1 MEGLLRFTEGRA
13 DYHTRAACRGS
24 APCRYGQRSSGA
36 AGVLTAT
43 LAYVQPTQVPRWATQ
58 TPPAQN
64 PWQSAS
70 AEHVLR
76 AHVPC
81 VHSKLVGQSVDA
93 WHAGS
98 HIIVVVLQVWFA
110 GQVAELP
117 AQEAT
122 HVLHGPQSMPVAQ
135 SALLEHA
142 GVCQ

>member
-1 MEGLLRFTEGRA
+1 
-13 DYHTRAACRGS
+13 
-24 APCRYGQRSSGA
+24 
-36 AGVLTAT
+36 
-43 LAYVQPTQVPRWATQ
+43 VQPTQVPRWETQ

-70 AEHVLR
+70 AVHVLR

-81 VHSKLVGQSVDA
+81 VHAKLVGQSEDA

-98 HIIVVVLQVWFA
+98 QSIVVALQVWFA
-110 GQVAELP
+110 GQVGLLVLW
-117 AQEAT
+117 QEAT
-122 HVLHGPQSMPVAQ
+122 HVRQGPQSMPVGQ

>member
-1 MEGLLRFTEGRA
+1 
-13 DYHTRAACRGS
+13 
-24 APCRYGQRSSGA
+24 
-36 AGVLTAT
+36 
-43 LAYVQPTQVPRWATQ
+43 VQPTQVPCWATQ

-76 AHVPC
+76 AHVPS
-81 VHSKLVGQSVDA
+81 VHSKFLGQSVDA

-98 HIIVVVLQVWFA
+98 HIIVVELQVWFA
-110 GQVAELP
+110 GQAGLLVLW
-117 AQEAT
+117 QEAT
-122 HVLHGPQSMPVAQ
+122 HVRQGPQSMPVAQ